1 MEKKMRNVNES
12 KSMKVKVEVEKS
24 QRKKWGGVK
33 NGEQLAKDEGK
44 QEVLRATGNTEQV
57 RRTIAQHWFLALGQ
71 RIMGYGTRHK
81 GHIRS
86 KHRDVVWDL
95 GRLKMGRRDGWLG

>member
-1 MEKKMRNVNES
+1 MRNVNES

-24 QRKKWGGVK
+24 QRKKRGGVK

-95 GRLKMGRRDGWLG
+95 GRLKMGRRDG

>member
-1 MEKKMRNVNES
+1 MENKMRNVNES

-24 QRKKWGGVK
+24 QRKKRGGVK

-95 GRLKMGRRDGWLG
+95 GRLKMGRRDG

>member
-1 MEKKMRNVNES
+1 MR
-12 KSMKVKVEVEKS
+12 
-24 QRKKWGGVK
+24 GVK

-95 GRLKMGRRDGWLG
+95 GRLKMGRRDG